1 MESSE
6 RILYELK
13 SLLKGLPDQ
22 PVAYGDMDDVDYIE
36 QFTAYAN
43 IARDEQKSLD
53 KYLVNMICKR
63 LKKGSQ
69 ELLRVCSVGCADGMM
84 DKVPLTEVSGK
95 YPDVI
100 IEYVGIEINPESCSR
115 AKKNLS
121 GLPYNVT
128 IVNKDFMDIDVES
141 IQKFDLVFLSHVIYY
156 FKELKPLFDKLSK
169 ICKEDGE
176 VEVIVGR
183 GIPQWAMATLFFEKE
198 QRFPHR
204 FSPAVMKEL
213 DGMGLSYSSVI
224 LPGQANLSSCV
235 KDQFQSQFNKNVLD
249 FMCQTKL
256 DNYPPQVRQLCVDY
270 ITSLY
275 NHGEDGKC
283 EHFDTAMAIT
293 IRMKL

>member
-1 MESSE
+1 MS
-6 RILYELK
+6 
-13 SLLKGLPDQ
+13 
-22 PVAYGDMDDVDYIE
+22 
-36 QFTAYAN
+36 
-43 IARDEQKSLD
+43 
-53 KYLVNMICKR
+53 R
-63 LKKGSQ
+63 LEKGSR
-69 ELLRVCSVGCADGMM
+69 EPLRICSVGCADGAM

-95 YPDVI
+95 YPDVL

-141 IQKFDLVFLSHVIYY
+141 IQKFDLVLLSHVIYY
-156 FKELKPLFDKLSK
+156 FKELKPLFDKLST

-176 VEVIVGR
+176 IEVIVGR
-183 GIPQWAMATLFFEKE
+183 GIPQWAMATLFFKKE
-198 QRFPHR
+198 QKFPHR

-213 DGMGLSYSSVI
+213 DEMGLTYSSVI

-256 DNYPPQVRQLCVDY
+256 DNYPPQVRKLCVDY

-275 NHGEDGKC
+275 NHGKDGKC
-283 EHFDTAMAIT
+283 EHFDTAIAIT
-293 IRMKL
+293 IRMNL